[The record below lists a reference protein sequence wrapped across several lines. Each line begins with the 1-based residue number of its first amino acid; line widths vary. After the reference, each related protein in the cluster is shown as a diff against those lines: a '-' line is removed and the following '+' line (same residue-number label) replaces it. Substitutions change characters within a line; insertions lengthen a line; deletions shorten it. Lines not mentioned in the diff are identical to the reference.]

1 MLEKFYLS
9 YELLYGILYEIN
21 ESKLA
26 THCGLVVVMFFL
38 WLAGSM
44 TLTFVLK
51 TVDVQNLSLLVK
63 PSSLSLLYLTFILKT
78 GFNGFIVSISF
89 MVSCTNPF

>member
-26 THCGLVVVMFFL
+26 THCGLVVMFFL

-63 PSSLSLLYLTFILKT
+63 QSSLSLLYLTFILKT
-78 GFNGFIVSISF
+78 GFNSFIVSISF
-89 MVSCTNPF
+89 IVSCTNPF